1 MNEIKPC
8 PAVRDRRHRDH
19 TLQRATPWRPVALH
33 GAVGGRGRIPCPG
46 HCARVRAR
54 AARADRGASI
64 STRCV
69 AWVEEEID
77 EGTAARISS
86 HRRA

>member
-8 PAVRDRRHRDH
+8 PAVRDRRHSDH
-19 TLQRATPWRPVALH
+19 TLQRATPWRPVALD
-33 GAVGGRGRIPCPG
+33 GAVGGCGRICPG

-54 AARADRGASI
+54 TARADRGASI

-77 EGTAARISS
+77 ERIAARISS

>member
-8 PAVRDRRHRDH
+8 PAVRDRRYRDH
-19 TLQRATPWRPVALH
+19 TLQRATAWHPVALH
-33 GAVGGRGRIPCPG
+33 GAVGGRDRTPCPG
-46 HCARVRAR
+46 HR
-54 AARADRGASI
+54 AARAERGASI

-69 AWVEEEID
+69 AWIEEEID

-86 HRRA
+86 HRLA